1 MKTFLRILKR
11 ICLILLVILVL
22 FVAVVYI
29 RADRTFEAPLPE
41 ISASRDSAVIA
52 RGEYLVYGPAHC
64 ADCHTSRDQRAD
76 VLAGKH
82 VPLHGGGYF
91 DLPFGRVYTHNL
103 TSDAT
108 GLLSFSDYKI
118 ARSLR
123 YGVAKDGHALLDFMP
138 FHNLSDEDLTA
149 VISFLRTLEP
159 VKYEVPKT
167 EFNFIGKAIKA
178 FMIKPIGPDGEVA
191 KSVTPALS
199 AEYGKYLANSIAN
212 CRGCHT
218 NRSLATGEYTGPFF
232 AGGFHMPVD
241 DKPGVF
247 VVSPNLTPDP
257 ETGHIAKWSEDDFV
271 KRFREG
277 KKIPDSPMPWGPF
290 SNFSDDDLRSIYR
303 FLHTI
308 EPVKQVNGPTI
319 VVEN

>member
-11 ICLILLVILVL
+11 IGLILLVILVL

-108 GLLSFSDYKI
+108 GLLSFSDYEI

-178 FMIKPIGPDGEVA
+178 FMIKPIGP
-191 KSVTPALS
+191 
-199 AEYGKYLANSIAN
+199 
-212 CRGCHT
+212 
-218 NRSLATGEYTGPFF
+218 
-232 AGGFHMPVD
+232 
-241 DKPGVF
+241 
-247 VVSPNLTPDP
+247 
-257 ETGHIAKWSEDDFV
+257 
-271 KRFREG
+271 
-277 KKIPDSPMPWGPF
+277 
-290 SNFSDDDLRSIYR
+290 
-303 FLHTI
+303 
-308 EPVKQVNGPTI
+308 
-319 VVEN
+319 